1 MNKFKLFVALF
12 LAFFSVTLVTAQ
24 TRIPSDSRLKSI
36 SSTKVIKIAYRADAR
51 PFSFVN
57 DKNEPVGFTIDI
69 CKFVV
74 ASIERQLGVGN
85 LKIEWVPVTVQT
97 RFSAVASGKADME
110 CGSSTVTLG
119 RMKEVDFSNFV
130 FIESTGMVVT
140 RASNIRTFTDMAGKK
155 IAVAAGTTNEQA
167 IIAQLKLQKVEATVV
182 SVKDGG
188 AAIALLEAGNADGF
202 ASDKLLLVGAH
213 MKNPQALVMLPDDL
227 SVEPYAIVLPR
238 GDWAFR
244 LAVNTGLAQI
254 FRTGQVVA
262 LFQGWFD
269 RIGLQMSPDT
279 KDNVRPRSF
288 VRLTA
293 FRFDRATPGP
303 LPPIKTWRQS
313 MADRSFP
320 WGQIKVAAAVGVML
334 TLCGCGTP
342 WGPDTDP
349 NVVACWGY
357 GFYPETPEFAEC
369 MKYVESEQTKRA
381 ARLRISVPQAPN
393 VTCQTRSSGTDCQ
406 LR

>member
-1 MNKFKLFVALF
+1 MNKFKLLVALF
-12 LAFFSVTLVTAQ
+12 LGFFFVTVVAAQ
-24 TRIPSDSRLKSI
+24 TQIPSNSRLKSI

-57 DKNEPVGFTIDI
+57 DKSEPVGFTIDI

-97 RFSAVASGKADME
+97 RFTAVASGKADME

-119 RMKEVDFSNFV
+119 RMKEVDFSNFT

-167 IIAQLKLQKVEATVV
+167 IITQLKLQKVEATVV

-188 AAIALLEAGNADGF
+188 EAIALLEAGKADGF

-244 LAVNTGLAQI
+244 LAVNTGLAEM

-262 LFQGWFD
+262 VFQGWFD
-269 RIGLQMSPDT
+269 RIGLQMSP
-279 KDNVRPRSF
+279 V
-288 VRLTA
+288 
-293 FRFDRATPGP
+293 
-303 LPPIKTWRQS
+303 
-313 MADRSFP
+313 
-320 WGQIKVAAAVGVML
+320 
-334 TLCGCGTP
+334 
-342 WGPDTDP
+342 
-349 NVVACWGY
+349 
-357 GFYPETPEFAEC
+357 
-369 MKYVESEQTKRA
+369 
-381 ARLRISVPQAPN
+381 LRIMYGLGALS
-393 VTCQTRSSGTDCQ
+393 D
-406 LR
+406 